1 MARKDD
7 ETRWKQEGRTAAKHQ
22 VLTEYLGAWIP
33 ILGQLDWV
41 HDLVLI
47 DGFAGP
53 GRHTGGEPGSPLLML
68 DAFAKHRARD
78 RLNVEAHFFFI
89 EKDPRR
95 VESLRQEIADRGA
108 PPQAVTVEVIEGDY
122 AEEFSPIVTAA
133 RERWQDCPV
142 FAFIDP
148 FGADPHQQLTADL
161 LSLPR
166 CEALTFV
173 PLGFFSDLFNV
184 DDMRDTLAR
193 VFGDEVFERGDG
205 LDATARRELLVEMTE
220 ERLRGSCKW
229 VRAIE
234 LVPAGRHGR
243 HHYLFFGTNH
253 PRGLARMKS
262 AMWKL
267 DPVGG
272 VRFRD
277 STRPGQGVMFEDE
290 PDFGPLLAALKEE
303 FGDGIFTVEEAEDF
317 TLFETP
323 YLHDSQLKSKVLRPA
338 EIAGELLPVDPPAGR
353 KKNTYKKGSGIRLRF
368 VEPPSDDRLF

>member
-1 MARKDD
+1 MARRED
-7 ETRWKQEGRTAAKHQ
+7 ETRWKQEGRTAAKHR

-53 GRHTGGEPGSPLLML
+53 GRHTGGEPGSPILML
-68 DAFAKHRARD
+68 DAFIEHRARS
-78 RLNVEAHFFFI
+78 RLEVDAHFFFI

-108 PPQAVTVEVIEGDY
+108 PPPEITIEVIEGDY
-122 AEEFSPIVTAA
+122 AEEFLPIVEAA
-133 RERWQDCPV
+133 RERWRDCPV

-148 FGADPHQQLTADL
+148 FGADPQQQLTADL

-173 PLGFFSDLFNV
+173 PLGFFSDLFTAP
-184 DDMRDTLAR
+184 DMQETLGR
-193 VFGDEVFERGDG
+193 VFGEEVFERGKG
-205 LDATARRELLVEMTE
+205 LDPTERRALLVEMTE

-234 LVPAGRHGR
+234 LIPSGPQGR
-243 HHYLFFGTNH
+243 HHHLFFGTNN
-253 PRGLARMKS
+253 PTGLARMKS

-272 VRFRD
+272 VSFRD
-277 STRPGQGVMFEDE
+277 STQPGQGVMFEDE
-290 PDFGPLLAALKEE
+290 PDFGPLLTALEE
-303 FGDGIFTVEEAEDF
+303 HFGDRVFTVEEAEDF

-323 YLHDSQLKSKVLRPA
+323 YLHDSQLKSKVLAPA
-338 EIAGELLPVDPPAGR
+338 ERAGELEPVDPPAGR
-353 KKNTYKKGSGIRLRF
+353 KKNTYKKGAGIRLRF

>member
-1 MARKDD
+1 MAPGEDK
-7 ETRWKQEGRTAAKHQ
+7 TRWKQEGRTAAKHR

-68 DAFAKHRARD
+68 DAFVEHRARA
-78 RLNVEAHFFFI
+78 RLDIDAHFFFI

-95 VESLRQEIADRGA
+95 VESLRQEIADRGT
-108 PPQAVTVEVIEGDY
+108 PPPEITIEVIEGDY
-122 AEEFSPIVTAA
+122 AEEFSPIVEAA

-148 FGADPHQQLTADL
+148 FGADPHQYLTADL

-173 PLGFFSDLFNV
+173 PIGYFSDLFTAPG
-184 DDMRDTLAR
+184 MQETLR
-193 VFGDEVFERGDG
+193 QVFGEEVFERGEG
-205 LDATARRELLVEMTE
+205 LDPTERRALLVEMTE
-220 ERLRGSCKW
+220 ERLRVSCRW

-234 LVPAGRHGR
+234 LIPSGPQGRY
-243 HHYLFFGTNH
+243 HYLFFGTNN
-253 PRGLARMKS
+253 PTGLARMKS

-272 VRFRD
+272 VSFRD
-277 STRPGQGVMFEDE
+277 STQPGQVVMFEDE
-290 PDFGPLLAALKEE
+290 PDFGPLLAALKEH
-303 FGDGIFTVEEAEDF
+303 FGDGIFAVEEAEDF

-323 YLHDSQLKSKVLRPA
+323 YLHNSQLKSKVLAPA
-338 EIAGELLPVDPPAGR
+338 ERAGELEPVGPPAGR
-353 KKNTYKKGSGIRLRF
+353 KKNTYKKGAEIRLRF

>member
-1 MARKDD
+1 MARREDD
-7 ETRWKQEGRTAAKHQ
+7 TRWKQEGRTAAKHQ
-22 VLTEYLGAWIP
+22 VLVEYLGAWIP

-68 DAFAKHRARD
+68 DAFAEHRAHE
-78 RLNVEAHFFFI
+78 RLDVEAHFFFI

-95 VESLRQEIADRGA
+95 VASLRQELADRGE
-108 PPQAVTVEVIEGDY
+108 PPQGVTIEVIGGDY
-122 AEEFSPIVTAA
+122 AEEFLPIVEAA
-133 RERWQDCPV
+133 RERWADCPV

-148 FGADPHQQLTADL
+148 FGADRDQHLTADL

-173 PLGFFSDLFNV
+173 PVGYFSDLFNV
-184 DDMRDTLAR
+184 DDMRDTLR
-193 VFGDEVFERGDG
+193 QVFGEEVFERGVG
-205 LDATARRELLVEMTE
+205 LDPTERRELLVAMTE

-234 LVPAGRHGR
+234 LVPAGPQGR
-243 HHYLFFGTNH
+243 YHYLFFGTNH

-272 VRFRD
+272 VSFRD
-277 STRPGQGVMFEDE
+277 STNPGQGVMFEDE
-290 PDFGPLLAALKEE
+290 PDFGPLLVALKEN
-303 FGDGIFTVEEAEDF
+303 FGERVFTVEEAEDF

-338 EIAGELLPVDPPAGR
+338 EIGGELEAVDPPPGR
-353 KKNTYKKGSGIRLRF
+353 RKNTYKKDAGIRLRF

>member
-1 MARKDD
+1 MARREDD
-7 ETRWKQEGRTAAKHQ
+7 TRWKQEGRTAAKHR

-68 DAFAKHRARD
+68 DAFVEHRARASLD
-78 RLNVEAHFFFI
+78 ADAHFFFI
-89 EKDPRR
+89 EKDSRR
-95 VESLRQEIADRGA
+95 VKSLCQEIANRGA
-108 PPQAVTVEVIEGDY
+108 PPQGVTIEVIEGDY
-122 AEEFSPIVTAA
+122 AEEFSPIVEAA
-133 RERWQDCPV
+133 RERWHDCPV

-148 FGADPHQQLTADL
+148 FGADPHQHLTADL

-173 PLGFFSDLFNV
+173 PLGFFSDLFTAP
-184 DDMRDTLAR
+184 DMQETLGR
-193 VFGDEVFERGDG
+193 VFGEEVFERGQG
-205 LDATARRELLVEMTE
+205 LDATERRALLVEMTE

-234 LVPAGRHGR
+234 LIPSGPQGRY
-243 HHYLFFGTNH
+243 HHLFFGTNN
-253 PRGLARMKS
+253 PTGLARMKS

-267 DPVGG
+267 DPIGG
-272 VRFRD
+272 VSFRD
-277 STRPGQGVMFEDE
+277 STQPDQGVMFEDE
-290 PDFGPLLAALKEE
+290 PDFGPLLAALKEH
-303 FGDGIFTVEEAEDF
+303 FDDRVFTVEEAEDF

-323 YLHDSQLKSKVLRPA
+323 YLHDSQLKSKVLAPA
-338 EIAGELLPVDPPAGR
+338 ERAGELEPVDPPAGR
-353 KKNTYKKGSGIRLRF
+353 KKNTYKKRAGIRLRF
-368 VEPPSDDRLF
+368 VEPPSGDRLF